1 MLQATIV
8 NTQQLMDAITSIDW
22 MTPSWDVF
30 IIVFFILASLV
41 YGISLGRDRIFVT
54 LVSLYMGLAV
64 VKYVPYITEFNASI
78 QVQDGFA
85 LNVSVFLG
93 VFIIL
98 FFLLSQSALVKTL
111 GSGLNQ
117 GKMFTVL
124 LFSFLQTGL
133 LISVTL
139 SFFPQDLSQW
149 ISPLTQTLF
158 LSDPAKAFWIIT
170 PIVAMMIIGGVD
182 RDRHG
187 RY

>member
-8 NTQQLMDAITSIDW
+8 NTDQLMNAITAIDW

-30 IIVFFILASLV
+30 IIIFFIMASLV

-78 QVQDGFA
+78 TIEDGLA
-85 LNVSVFLG
+85 MNVSVFLG
-93 VFIIL
+93 IFIIL

-117 GKMFTVL
+117 GKMLTVL

-182 RDRHG
+182 KNDRY
-187 RY
+187 R